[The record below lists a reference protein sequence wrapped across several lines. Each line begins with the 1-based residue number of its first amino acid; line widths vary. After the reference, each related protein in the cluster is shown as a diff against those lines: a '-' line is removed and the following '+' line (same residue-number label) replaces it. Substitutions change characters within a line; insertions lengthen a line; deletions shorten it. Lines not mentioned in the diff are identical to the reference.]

1 MISHRFRRD
10 RPAALTATRAM
21 LAMLAAAPLA
31 AAVVACFSGH
41 DTKRDPTG
49 HEFAPPPPPRTTA
62 KQECA
67 TTPSPITTEGVS
79 PVLIGARI
87 SAVAIACETR
97 DSAITLGEG
106 TTERSHFVAVGGG
119 HVIVV
124 STGSADTS
132 VTRVIVRDSVF
143 RTAKGI
149 HIGSTVGALRAAHGH
164 VCAAVGEGNVV
175 AFAADI
181 PGVSFETNV
190 APNELHGGAVAVE
203 KDATV
208 LPDAAT
214 IDAIWVTG
222 VAAPCLKR

>member
-1 MISHRFRRD
+1 MTFQRIHRGRAPR
-10 RPAALTATRAM
+10 ASTAI
-21 LAMLAAAPLA
+21 LALAAVA
-31 AAVVACFSGH
+31 AVACFSGH

-49 HEFAPPPPPRTTA
+49 HEYPPPPPPRSAA
-62 KQECA
+62 KQQCA
-67 TTPSPITTEGVS
+67 TTPSPITTQGIG

-87 SAVAIACETR
+87 SAVAVACETR
-97 DSAITLGEG
+97 DSAIALSEG
-106 TTERSHFVAVGGG
+106 MTERSHSVAVGGG
-119 HVIVV
+119 HVTAV

-132 VTRVIVRDSVF
+132 ITRVIVHDSVF

-149 HIGSTVGALRAAHGH
+149 HVGSTVGALRAAHGRI
-164 VCAAVGEGNVV
+164 CASVGEGNVV

-190 APNELHGGAVAVE
+190 SPGELHGGARAVE
-203 KDATV
+203 RDATV

-222 VAAPCLKR
+222 IAAPCLQR